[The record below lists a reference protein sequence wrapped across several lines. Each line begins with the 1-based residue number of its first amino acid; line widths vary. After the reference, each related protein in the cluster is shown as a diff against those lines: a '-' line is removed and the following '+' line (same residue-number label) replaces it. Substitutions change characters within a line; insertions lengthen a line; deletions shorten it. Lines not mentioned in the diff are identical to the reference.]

1 MTSENIAILVDS
13 GCDVPETIA
22 QAENLYVIPLKIIYK
37 DAEYT
42 DKLDITAEEIYDR
55 LPIEIPKTSLPEG
68 AYIQKIFEQIVAD
81 GYEKVLAITISSGL
95 SGTFNSVR
103 LVAQDF
109 PMLETFMFDTKTSEL
124 AQAFMPFALLN

>member
-1 MTSENIAILVDS
+1 MTSEKIAILVDS

-81 GYEKVLAITISSGL
+81 GYEKVLL
-95 SGTFNSVR
+95 KPNCLEL
-103 LVAQDF
+103 LV
-109 PMLETFMFDTKTSEL
+109 
-124 AQAFMPFALLN
+124 